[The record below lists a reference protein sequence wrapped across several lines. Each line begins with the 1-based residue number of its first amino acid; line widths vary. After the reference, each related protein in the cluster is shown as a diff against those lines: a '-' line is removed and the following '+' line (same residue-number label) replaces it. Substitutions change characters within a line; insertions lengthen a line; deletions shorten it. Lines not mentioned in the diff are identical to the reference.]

1 MIILLISSK
10 LTEIWNQKVKELE
23 GKLRTLEFAV
33 KRSDEVIKTN
43 SSEAISRHENSII
56 AKVNACHNL
65 KDSIEEEKFVKVETE
80 EQITEWVS
88 AIEEKLK
95 AADEKVLELRQIQDE
110 IVRKTQAIEKAEAVK
125 NELMFQQEK
134 HEQKLRQEH
143 ELFEQQLKFQ
153 KA

>member
-1 MIILLISSK
+1 M
-10 LTEIWNQKVKELE
+10 EPKVKELE

-43 SSEAISRHENSII
+43 RSEAISRHANSII

>member
-1 MIILLISSK
+1 M
-10 LTEIWNQKVKELE
+10 KELE

-56 AKVNACHNL
+56 AKVNACHSL
-65 KDSIEEEKFVKVETE
+65 KDSIEEEKFVKEETKE
-80 EQITEWVS
+80 KITEWVS
-88 AIEEKLK
+88 VIEEKLK

-125 NELMFQQEK
+125 KELMFQQKK

-143 ELFEQQLKFQ
+143 ELFQQQLKF
-153 KA
+153 

>member
-1 MIILLISSK
+1 M
-10 LTEIWNQKVKELE
+10 EPKVKELE

-43 SSEAISRHENSII
+43 RSEAISRHENSIT

-110 IVRKTQAIEKAEAVK
+110 ISRKTQAIEKAEAVK

>member
-1 MIILLISSK
+1 M
-10 LTEIWNQKVKELE
+10 KELE